1 MPKKKAKRASKKA
14 PKKAA
19 AARAKLRAK
28 PKAKTAAKTAARAK
42 PKTKSPKTKR
52 VAAKKPPAKK
62 AAPKRASGSRETN
75 GVAMSSPDVFEVA
88 TIVQEEIFDAAPM
101 DVYEAIV
108 DPAKHA
114 EFTGST
120 ATGEPVE
127 GGAFTAWD
135 GYIAGRHERLVPGAR
150 IVQLWRTTEF
160 PHAHPDSRLELE
172 LRPEAEGKTRLRM
185 THSGVPRTQA
195 KSYEK
200 GWVDHYWQPL
210 REYLRDAGW

>member
-1 MPKKKAKRASKKA
+1 MAAKKKKKAKQLAKA
-14 PKKAA
+14 KPKKPKAKA
-19 AARAKLRAK
+19 KPKARATSKRVAKPRAKAARAKK
-28 PKAKTAAKTAARAK
+28 P
-42 PKTKSPKTKR
+42 
-52 VAAKKPPAKK
+52 AAKK
-62 AAPKRASGSRETN
+62 RAGHATN
-75 GVAMSSPDVFEVA
+75 GVAAPPDVLDVA

-108 DPAKHA
+108 DPARHA

-160 PHAHPDSRLELE
+160 PSAHPDSRLELE

-195 KSYEK
+195 KNYEK
-200 GWVDHYWQPL
+200 GWIDHYWQPL
-210 REYLRDAGW
+210 REYLRDTGW